1 MKLYSVFCLVSK
13 MTSFSFVSLRFSMAN
28 ALQETPSLEASQLED
43 VDAKLSFL
51 PERLRKKLLPF
62 QEKGIIFALQRS
74 GR

>member
-1 MKLYSVFCLVSK
+1 MACVF
-13 MTSFSFVSLRFSMAN
+13 
-28 ALQETPSLEASQLED
+28 QGTPTLEASDSEN

-62 QEKGIIFALQRS
+62 QEKGIIFALQRN

>member
-1 MKLYSVFCLVSK
+1 
-13 MTSFSFVSLRFSMAN
+13 MACMF
-28 ALQETPSLEASQLED
+28 QETPALEASYSEN

-62 QEKGIIFALQRS
+62 QEKGIIFALQRN

>member
-1 MKLYSVFCLVSK
+1 MA
-13 MTSFSFVSLRFSMAN
+13 SM
-28 ALQETPSLEASQLED
+28 LQDTRTLEASYSEN
-43 VDAKLSFL
+43 VDAELSFL

>member
-1 MKLYSVFCLVSK
+1 
-13 MTSFSFVSLRFSMAN
+13 MASTF
-28 ALQETPSLEASQLED
+28 QETPTLEASYAEN
-43 VDAKLSFL
+43 VNAKLSFL

>member
-1 MKLYSVFCLVSK
+1 MGS
-13 MTSFSFVSLRFSMAN
+13 
-28 ALQETPSLEASQLED
+28 ALQETPSLEGSQLED

-62 QEKGIIFALQRS
+62 QEKGIVFALQRN

>member
-1 MKLYSVFCLVSK
+1 
-13 MTSFSFVSLRFSMAN
+13 MAS
-28 ALQETPSLEASQLED
+28 ALQETPSLQASQLED